1 MKVNIS
7 IDDVTPHP
15 LSSTDVLDKCSQLIN
30 FFPDIK
36 ISLFVP
42 TAYWRTIKEVTRTPA
57 PLQISNFPKFC
68 QTLRDLPSKNYEIG
82 FHGHYHGIPGQ
93 SDNDEFQ
100 HLNYS
105 EASEKI
111 NLMLEEVH
119 AAALS
124 DKFKKIFRPPAWRL
138 SPDSFRALADN
149 GFELFALTDLPH
161 IKEVFSG
168 EEDNHPCTFSN
179 QYPPFREL
187 KVEENCGIVYHA
199 CEWDRN
205 YLSKTMV
212 TNLKNFLD
220 PLIDQIE
227 FCFLKEF
234 INEK

>member
-15 LSSTDVLDKCSQLIN
+15 LSSTDVLDGCNHLIDL
-30 FFPDIK
+30 FPDIQ

-42 TAYWRTIKEVTRTPA
+42 TAYWRTIKEVTRTPT

-68 QTLRDLPSKNYEIG
+68 QTLRDLPDKNYEIG

-111 NLMLEEVH
+111 NLMFEEVR
-119 AAALS
+119 AAGLS

-138 SPDSFRALADN
+138 SPDSFKALADN

-161 IKEVFSG
+161 IKKVYSG
-168 EEDNHPCTFSN
+168 EENNHPCTFSN
-179 QYPPFREL
+179 QYPPIREL

-205 YLSKTMV
+205 YLSRTMI
-212 TNLKNFLD
+212 TDLKNFLD
-220 PLIDQIE
+220 PLTDKIE

-234 INEK
+234 INE